1 MKDKKLIRL
10 FGYTRVFLNKFRKS
24 FSKKQPIEI
33 KKIKQLLIEN
43 GIKQGDILLV
53 HSSLKSLMN
62 SEARKNQDSKLSP
75 FEYSSKLID
84 MLFSLVGDKGTIL
97 MPTEGIKNP
106 LRFSYENKTFDYRF
120 TPSLRGLI
128 TEIFRR
134 KKNSFRSEMPLMN
147 LTGAGRLAKKII
159 GDHKIAAPYLIG
171 KNPLG
176 KKFPNS
182 LTQRYFYL
190 VAILTLTLDQSARS
204 SL

>member
-84 MLFSLVGDKGTIL
+84 MLFSLVGDKEQFL
-97 MPTEGIKNP
+97 CL
-106 LRFSYENKTFDYRF
+106 LRVS
-120 TPSLRGLI
+120 
-128 TEIFRR
+128 
-134 KKNSFRSEMPLMN
+134 
-147 LTGAGRLAKKII
+147 KI
-159 GDHKIAAPYLIG
+159 H
-171 KNPLG
+171 
-176 KKFPNS
+176 
-182 LTQRYFYL
+182 
-190 VAILTLTLDQSARS
+190 
-204 SL
+204 